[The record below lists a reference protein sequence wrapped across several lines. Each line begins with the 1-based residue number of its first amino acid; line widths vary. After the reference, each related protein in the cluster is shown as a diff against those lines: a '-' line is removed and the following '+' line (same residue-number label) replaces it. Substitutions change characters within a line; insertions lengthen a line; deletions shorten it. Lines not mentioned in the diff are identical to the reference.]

1 MMFASKTKRLPAN
14 AGAAPFLRT
23 VPRLNASLD
32 LERRSR
38 GSVLVEV
45 PMEKP
50 WYMVPPVT
58 WVLPIP
64 RGRRIELD
72 ALGAAVLDLCDGRRN
87 VEKIIELFADSHKL
101 TFREAQLSVT
111 QFLRQ
116 LTRRGIVVLV
126 GLKEDTDK
134 P

>member
-1 MMFASKTKRLPAN
+1 MIFASKSKRLPSH
-14 AGAAPFLRT
+14 AGTAPFLRT

-32 LERRSR
+32 VERRSS
-38 GSVLVEV
+38 GKVVVEV

-64 RGRRIELD
+64 NGRRIELD
-72 ALGAAVLDLCDGRRN
+72 ALGAGVLDLCDGRRS
-87 VEKIIELFADSHKL
+87 VEKIIELFASGHKL

>member
-1 MMFASKTKRLPAN
+1 MIFASKTKRLPSH
-14 AGAAPFLRT
+14 AGTSAFLRT
-23 VPRLNASLD
+23 VARLNAALD
-32 LERRSR
+32 MDRRSN
-38 GSVLVEV
+38 GSVVVEV

-72 ALGAAVLDLCDGRRN
+72 AVGAAVLDLCDGRRN
-87 VEKIIELFADSHKL
+87 VEKIIELFASNHKL